1 MVGGVACLLF
11 RDVERVER
19 VVRIWI
25 TVRHGM
31 QAFSTVALSVARAR
45 GGMCQDEN
53 TPRAMEVA
61 RPSSGPDDVVD
72 SVAIQAAAT
81 EAKHPPRASGHV
93 GPQARAVEASQ
104 EEG

>member
-45 GGMCQDEN
+45 GG
-53 TPRAMEVA
+53 
-61 RPSSGPDDVVD
+61 
-72 SVAIQAAAT
+72 I
-81 EAKHPPRASGHV
+81 
-93 GPQARAVEASQ
+93 
-104 EEG
+104 